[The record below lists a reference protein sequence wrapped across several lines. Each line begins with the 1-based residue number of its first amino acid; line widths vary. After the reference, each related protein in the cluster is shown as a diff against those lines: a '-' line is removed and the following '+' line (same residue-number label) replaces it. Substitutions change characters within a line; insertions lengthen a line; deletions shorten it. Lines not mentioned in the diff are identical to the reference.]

1 LSANIRRAI
10 VSSLQVSAASG
21 GQILISESTRE
32 AVGDA
37 FKIDGQ
43 MSVDAKGVERPIRIY
58 EVCVESPSNSPFIV

>member
-1 LSANIRRAI
+1 MA
-10 VSSLQVSAASG
+10 G

-43 MSVDAKGVERPIRIY
+43 MVVETKGVERPIRIY
-58 EVCVESPSNSPFIV
+58 DVRVENPPNSSLIV